1 TTLAAYMISCLATGK
16 DFLGRKVKNVPM
28 IFLNADRL
36 RERIV
41 RGRIR
46 RCLRDESEKDGL
58 RKYFFWPPLPS
69 IPHVVTISYMEE
81 LIDAMKKASKGL
93 GAGVSVIAP
102 LRTAF
107 MGDPKS
113 GDENDSVY
121 MTKVLAPLRQ
131 FARDSG
137 WSIIILHHNS
147 RTRNEY
153 AGNAA
158 VAA

>member
-1 TTLAAYMISCLATGK
+1 
-16 DFLGRKVKNVPM
+16 
-28 IFLNADRL
+28 
-36 RERIV
+36 
-41 RGRIR
+41 
-46 RCLRDESEKDGL
+46 
-58 RKYFFWPPLPS
+58 
-69 IPHVVTISYMEE
+69 
-81 LIDAMKKASKGL
+81 KASKGL
-93 GAGVSVIAP
+93 EAGVFVIDP

-107 MGDPKS
+107 MGDAKS

-158 VAA
+158 VAANTDGLWTMSREGSSTTAELYIQTRDGTQPPVFVVEDASGLATMSETEAKEKLKKEAEVVAETELAEFMSVFPTQADQAMTIKEV